1 MGRKIDTVLEYVRKS
16 TKTEGLR
23 RINGTTTLGYRT
35 NQFLSR
41 GGSIQ
46 HASVDSVERK
56 NC

>member
-1 MGRKIDTVLEYVRKS
+1 MGRKIDTVLEYVRRS

-35 NQFLSR
+35 NRFFSC